1 MIEFTYETRNFKTG
15 DAVILIDNIKK
26 NTEMGPNKEFYID
39 NTIMSELNKMYGLM
53 YIYDISDDN
62 LYCRLQT
69 KKGPQGIKNERF
81 FPSELFKII
90 KVPKM
95 NDVVTWLYD
104 NQLITYPEQWS
115 FFKNEISSISRFII
129 KIFQTNLKA
138 IYLINKYNNHL
149 YLDYDPLEALVFYKT
164 LVQQMQLQYHK
175 RYDAFNAQSKRKEFI
190 KICQELDSSWHTND
204 CISLYEMNNVGVFSR
219 DGEKYISNSDRI
231 EIYKDPKKSILDE
244 KSKDKEFDIL
254 RQTIIAGEKAMMELK
269 MQGDTRFIKEI
280 NQQVIDELE
289 LTIFNVKTIPLR
301 NQILYIFIDKFN
313 NKRFHISEF
322 LFEFY
327 VSSSSKIV
335 ENDYLVN
342 YDPNKYKKFFVRDFS
357 VLKTLKFAVNDN
369 HKRFMKLG
377 RF

>member
-1 MIEFTYETRNFKTG
+1 MIEFTYETRNLKNG
-15 DAVILIDNIKK
+15 DAVILVDGIKK
-26 NTEMGPNKEFYID
+26 NTEVGPGKEFYID
-39 NTIMSELNKMYGLM
+39 NTIMSELNKMYGLV
-53 YIYDISDDN
+53 YIYEVSDDN
-62 LYCRLQT
+62 LYCRIQN
-69 KKGPQGIKNERF
+69 KKGPQGVKNERF
-81 FPSELFKII
+81 FPIELFRIV

-95 NDVVTWLYD
+95 ADVVTWMYD
-104 NQLITYPEQWS
+104 NKLIHYPVQWS
-115 FFKNEISSISRFII
+115 FFKGEISSISRFVI

-149 YLDYDPLEALVFYKT
+149 YDDHDPLEVLVFYKT
-164 LVQQMQLQYHK
+164 LIQQIGLQYHK
-175 RYDAFNAQSKRKEFI
+175 RYDAFNAQTKRKEFI

-204 CISLYEMNNVGVFSR
+204 CISLYEMNNAGIFSR
-219 DGEKYISNSDRI
+219 DGERFVSNADRI
-231 EIYKDPKKSILDE
+231 EIYKDPKKSIFDE
-244 KSKDKEFDIL
+244 KSKDKSFNVL
-254 RQTIIAGEKAMMELK
+254 RDLIMENEKAVYDAK
-269 MQGDTRFIKEI
+269 MANDTRFIKVI
-280 NQQVIDELE
+280 NQEIIDELE
-289 LTIFNVKTIPLR
+289 LTIFNVKTIPAR

-313 NKRFHISEF
+313 NKRFHITEF

-342 YDPNKYKKFFVRDFS
+342 YDPDKYKKFFIRDFG